1 MMGGVVLD
9 ELPDIVGQ
17 DLPVVGLPLRPTQ
30 IEVMFLA
37 RLIMVGTETFCRYLS
52 QRRSRI

>member
-1 MMGGVVLD
+1 MLD